1 MRVLLPFLALY
12 RRHWFLILL
21 GMILAIVTLLASIGL
36 LTLSGWFL
44 AGAAIA
50 GFPGLY
56 YFNYML
62 PAAGVRGAA
71 IFRTAG
77 RYAERLVSH
86 DATFRVLAHLRVFAF
101 SKILPLSPG
110 GISRFRQGEIL
121 NRLVA
126 DVETLDHLYLR
137 VLSPIFAAFVV
148 IFVLIFGLSF
158 LDPRLAWTLGCIML
172 FLLFTLPFVFYRAG
186 KPIGQELT
194 YLRAHYRTVLTS
206 ALQGQAE
213 LTLFGALPRFRQ
225 TLANIESQWQVR
237 QQQQANLTGV
247 SQAIILF
254 ASGFT
259 ATLLLWMA
267 ADHVGG
273 NTNPGALI
281 ALFVFC
287 ALAAFEALGPVAVAF
302 QHMGQVIA
310 SAERV
315 SQLIDA
321 KPEVTFPDNGLSL
334 PQLESLVVDNISFTY
349 PEQPFAVLKQVSLS
363 LLPGQHIALLGKT
376 GCGKSTLLQ
385 LLTRAWDVDSGM
397 IKINGQNISD
407 YSEQALRSLMSV
419 VPQRVHIFSD
429 TLRNNLLLANDKA
442 TDKQLIEVLDQVG
455 LGNLLENEQ
464 KLNAWMGEGGR
475 QLSGGEQRRL
485 GIARALLHNTP
496 LILMD
501 EPTEGLDAQTE
512 QQILA
517 LLKEKCAD
525 KALIVITHR
534 MQGIEQMDTICV
546 MDNGEIVEQGSHQ
559 ALLDLK
565 GRYFQFRQRHLQQQA
580 LWGTSCTSSMM
591 TPICSRPSMKRCGNL
606 MAC

>member
-1 MRVLLPFLALY
+1 MKILLPFLALY
-12 RRHWFLILL
+12 RRHWFLITL
-21 GMILAIVTLLASIGL
+21 GIILAIVTLLASIGL

-44 AGAAIA
+44 AGTAIA

-77 RYAERLVSH
+77 RYGERLVSH
-86 DATFRVLAHLRVFAF
+86 DATFKVLAHLRVFAF
-101 SKILPLSPG
+101 SKVLPLSPG
-110 GISRFRQGEIL
+110 GISRFRQGELL

-137 VLSPIFAAFVV
+137 VLSPIITAFFVT
-148 IFVLIFGLSF
+148 FVLIFGLSY
-158 LDPRLAWTLGCIML
+158 LDPRLAWTLGGIML
-172 FLLFTLPFVFYRAG
+172 FLLFTMPFIFYRAG
-186 KPIGQELT
+186 KPIGRELT
-194 YLRAHYRTVLTS
+194 ELRGSYRTILTS

-213 LTLFGALPRFRQ
+213 LTLFGATERFRQ
-225 TLANIESQWQVR
+225 NLLNIENKWQVR
-237 QQQQANLTGV
+237 QQQQAALTGL

-254 ASGFT
+254 ASGVT

-273 NTNPGALI
+273 DTKPGALI

-310 SAERV
+310 SATRV
-315 SQLIDA
+315 SQLMTA
-321 KPEVTFPDNGLSL
+321 KPEVTFPSES
-334 PQLESLVVDNISFTY
+334 PSITTLENLTVDNISFTY
-349 PEQPFAVLKQVSLS
+349 PEQPFAVLHNVSLT
-363 LLPGQHIALLGKT
+363 LNKGQHLALLGKT

-385 LLTRAWDVDSGM
+385 LLTRAWDVDSGT
-397 IKINGQNISD
+397 IYLNGTPINEFSEKSLRNI
-407 YSEQALRSLMSV
+407 MSV
-419 VPQRVHIFSD
+419 VPQRVHVFSD
-429 TLRNNLLLANDKA
+429 TLRNNLLLANEQASDIE
-442 TDKQLIEVLDQVG
+442 LNEVLQQVG
-455 LGNLLENEQ
+455 LGNLLENEL

-501 EPTEGLDAQTE
+501 EPTEGLDAHTE

-525 KALIVITHR
+525 KTLIVITHR
-534 MQGIEQMDTICV
+534 MQGLEEMDNICV
-546 MDNGEIVEQGSHQ
+546 MDNGKIIEQGTHQ
-559 ALLDLK
+559 ALLSMQ
-565 GRYFQFRQRHLQQQA
+565 GQYYQFRQRHWAQQP
-580 LWGTSCTSSMM
+580 L
-591 TPICSRPSMKRCGNL
+591 
-606 MAC
+606 